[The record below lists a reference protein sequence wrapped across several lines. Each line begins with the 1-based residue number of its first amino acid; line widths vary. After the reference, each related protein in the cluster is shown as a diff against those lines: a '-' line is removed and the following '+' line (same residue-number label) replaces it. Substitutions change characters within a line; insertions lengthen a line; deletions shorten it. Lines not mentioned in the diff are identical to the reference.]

1 MRKNIFYFDYFKK
14 FRLALHYKKNEIDI
28 GYSGLKLF
36 MIFKNINFTLFIYNI
51 RVKGL
56 LNKRLNCHK
65 KSFTFSFLLP
75 LSNSTKVIKDKNKDK
90 EKTSKDMSK
99 QTKGQLSVDTRQV
112 QEGSKSGIK

>member
-1 MRKNIFYFDYFKK
+1 M
-14 FRLALHYKKNEIDI
+14 ALHYKKNEIDI

-36 MIFKNINFTLFIYNI
+36 MIFKNINFTLLIYNI

-75 LSNSTKVIKDKNKDK
+75 LSNSTKVNKDKDK

-99 QTKGQLSVDTRQV
+99 QVKGQLSVDIRQV
-112 QEGSKSGIK
+112 QEGSKLGIK

>member
-1 MRKNIFYFDYFKK
+1 MKWILGKNIK
-14 FRLALHYKKNEIDI
+14 
-28 GYSGLKLF
+28 
-36 MIFKNINFTLFIYNI
+36 FTLFIYNI

-75 LSNSTKVIKDKNKDK
+75 LSNSTKVNKDKGKDK

-99 QTKGQLSVDTRQV
+99 QTKGQLSVDIRQV
-112 QEGSKSGIK
+112 QEGSKLGIK

>member
-1 MRKNIFYFDYFKK
+1 M
-14 FRLALHYKKNEIDI
+14 DI

-75 LSNSTKVIKDKNKDK
+75 LSNSTKVNKDHFLT
-90 EKTSKDMSK
+90 KTKRRFPKTCQNRLKVNFLSTLDKFK
-99 QTKGQLSVDTRQV
+99 KGQNQV
-112 QEGSKSGIK
+112 